1 MSWRDLVPCQHMTS
15 LLMKHFFPK
24 WIQVWSS
31 NFLSHFSFH
40 LVATQPSLL
49 CSSGS
54 FPVLIQVLCQW
65 LCNNPNYD
73 EVSKWYMGWKSM
85 FPYNLLSQPLI
96 RGSFDPNTNLVLFVE
111 HIRRVNV
118 HLLFPS
124 FQTNSIKLCPS
135 WTEPLQATG
144 SQKQPISWRHNNKR
158 LRHQQRRQNH
168 RSTLSSY
175 QWWFIYYIFLN
186 G

>member
-1 MSWRDLVPCQHMTS
+1 MAWSRSMPAHDVITYEAFLSEMDSGMILKFPLS
-15 LLMKHFFPK
+15 LL
-24 WIQVWSS
+24 
-31 NFLSHFSFH
+31 LSLSRYS
-40 LVATQPSLL
+40 VQLL
-49 CSSGS
+49 RSSGS

-85 FPYNLLSQPLI
+85 FPDNLLSQPLI
-96 RGSFDPNTNLVLFVE
+96 RGSFDPNTNLRE
-111 HIRRVNV
+111 HIRV
-118 HLLFPS
+118 HMYLLFPS

-168 RSTLSSY
+168 RSILSSY
-175 QWWFIYYIFLN
+175 QWWFIYYMFLN